1 MRAGVAEQ
9 VLPFWQSRPFRYIVN
24 GVVATAV
31 HFLVLTFNLKVL
43 GFASAGL
50 ANLVAAV
57 FGITTS
63 FIGSRV
69 YVFQG
74 SLEPLFR
81 QITRFI
87 LLYVSIALLHGAL
100 MYVWADVFTLNYVA
114 GFGVATIMQVVFSYW
129 GNKVLVFKV

>member
-1 MRAGVAEQ
+1 MRAGVAE
-9 VLPFWQSRPFRYIVN
+9 LAAPFWQSRPFRYIVN

-31 HFLVLTFNLKVL
+31 HFAVLTFNLKVL

-50 ANLVAAV
+50 ANMVAAV

-63 FIGSRV
+63 FAGSRI
-69 YVFQG
+69 YVFHG
-74 SLEPLFR
+74 SAEPLLR
-81 QITRFI
+81 QIYRFI

-100 MYVWADVFTLNYVA
+100 LYAWTDVMSLNYIA
-114 GFGVATIMQVVFSYW
+114 GFGIATVMQVIFSYW